1 MGEAEKLKFA
11 DVKKVIGEHLKI
23 ALNIEDFSI
32 TFAKQEG
39 NDWRVNVQYPE
50 KIGALTWQT
59 NALFTIDATTGE
71 VKVFEKGR
79 YWTF

>member
-1 MGEAEKLKFA
+1 MSETEKLKFA
-11 DVKKVIGEHLKI
+11 DVKKVVGEHLKT
-23 ALNIEDFSI
+23 ALDVENFSI

-39 NDWRVNVQYPE
+39 NDWRVNIEYPE
-50 KIGALTWQT
+50 KIGTLTWRT